1 MRLRE
6 EAEVV
11 EGGGKGAG
19 LDAVD
24 DLHDLVVHR
33 GGATDFAAVG
43 ADSTVD
49 GIDLGFLAALK
60 ILKHTGLQTGVLAD
74 GYRDDHK
81 GDELLHGIAVI
92 QKLDYILALDRL
104 DGYAALTADINAF
117 LDQGLHDL
125 P

>member
-11 EGGGKGAG
+11 EGGCKGAG

-33 GGATDFAAVG
+33 GGAADVAAVG
-43 ADSTVD
+43 AAGTVD

-60 ILKHTGLQTGVLAD
+60 ILKHTGYQTGELAD

-81 GDELLHGIAVI
+81 GDELLHGIVVI
-92 QKLDYILALDRL
+92 HKLDYILA
-104 DGYAALTADINAF
+104 
-117 LDQGLHDL
+117 
-125 P
+125 